1 MSKKGVLL
9 INLGSPESPT
19 KKDVK
24 VYLREFLMDKRVLDV
39 PYLIRKMLVELI
51 ILPTRPKR
59 SAAAYSK
66 VWLKEGSP
74 LVVISKKVGGKVQEK
89 LDIPVELAMRYG
101 NPSIYFGLEKL
112 HSLGVTDLLVI
123 PLYPHYAMSSYETVV
138 ERVRELKE
146 KHFPNLKL
154 SFIEPFYDN
163 EQYIE
168 ALSNLIKREL
178 PTDIDTILFSYHGLP
193 ERHIYKSDSFKCCEI
208 GNCCFQ
214 ENSPSHATC
223 YRHQCYKTT
232 ELITKK
238 LNLPKE
244 KIQVSFQSR
253 LLKDPWL
260 KPYTDLIL
268 EELPKENKK
277 KIAVIT
283 PAFVSDCLETLEE
296 IAMEGKEE
304 FLHAGGEKYT
314 YIPCLNDDPQW
325 IDTLV
330 NWVNDWRKELNP

>member
-9 INLGSPESPT
+9 INLGSPNSPT
-19 KKDVK
+19 KEDVK

-74 LVVISKKVGGKVQEK
+74 LVVISKKLREKVQEK

-101 NPSIYFGLEKL
+101 NPSIYVGLDKL
-112 HSLGVTDLLVI
+112 NAAGVTDLLVI

-138 ERVRELKE
+138 EKVKELKE
-146 KHFPNLKL
+146 THFSNLKL
-154 SFIEPFYDN
+154 SFVEPFYDN
-163 EQYIE
+163 EQYID
-168 ALSNLIKREL
+168 ALSNQIKNNL
-178 PTDIDTILFSYHGLP
+178 PEDLDTILFSYHGLP
-193 ERHIYKSDSFKCCEI
+193 ERHIYKTDPFKCCEI
-208 GNCCFQ
+208 GDCCFK
-214 ENSPSHATC
+214 ESSPSHATC

-238 LNLPKE
+238 LDLPKE
-244 KIQVSFQSR
+244 KVQVSFQSR

-260 KPYTDLIL
+260 KPYTDLTL
-268 EELPKENKK
+268 ESLPKEGKK

-314 YIPCLNDDPQW
+314 YIPCLNEDPQW
-325 IDTLV
+325 VDTLV
-330 NWVNDWRKELNP
+330 TWINEWEQKK